1 MNDIIKKNVGVSMI
15 QILEGTVFIE
25 NKELFLK
32 KIKEI
37 SDGKSLSIQAFDA
50 DKIAGKE
57 HLTFAIEKAIESFKK
72 GKNVANDLGKEI
84 MLYAAGTRQIN
95 RAVKIGVHD
104 GWNNIVIVAVGD
116 MIDRSVFYEISP
128 RNVLKYDGSKNN
140 VLMDIFKISEK
151 EIEAV
156 GADKIPEL
164 VLERVALVD
173 VMK

>member
-1 MNDIIKKNVGVSMI
+1 MI

-37 SDGKSLSIQAFDA
+37 STGKNLAIQAFDA
-50 DKIAGKE
+50 DKLAGKE
-57 HLTFAIEKAIESFKK
+57 HLTFAVEKALDSFKK
-72 GKNVANDLGKEI
+72 GTNVANYLAKEI

-104 GWNNIVIVAVGD
+104 GWNNIAIVAVGD
-116 MIDRSVFYEISP
+116 MIDQSAFNEINP
-128 RNVLKYDGSKNN
+128 RNVLQYTGSKNSA
-140 VLMDIFKISEK
+140 LMEIFNITED
-151 EIEAV
+151 EIEAA
-156 GADKIPEL
+156 GAGKIPEL
-164 VLERVALVD
+164 VLERVALVN

>member
-1 MNDIIKKNVGVSMI
+1 MI

-37 SDGKSLSIQAFDA
+37 STGKNIAIQAFDA
-50 DKIAGKE
+50 DKLAGKE
-57 HLTFAIEKAIESFKK
+57 HLTFAIEKALDSFKK
-72 GKNVANDLGKEI
+72 GTNIANDLAKEI

-95 RAVKIGVHD
+95 RAVKTGVHD
-104 GWNNIVIVAVGD
+104 GWNNIALVAVGD
-116 MIDRSVFYEISP
+116 MIDLSAFDEITP
-128 RNVLKYDGSKNN
+128 QNVLQYSGSKKSA
-140 VLMDIFKISEK
+140 LMDIFNITEE
-151 EIEAV
+151 EIEAA

>member
-1 MNDIIKKNVGVSMI
+1 MI

-37 SDGKSLSIQAFDA
+37 KETNAEKNLAIQAFDA
-50 DKIAGKE
+50 DKLAGKE
-57 HLTFAIEKAIESFKK
+57 HLTFAIEKAINSFKK
-72 GKNVANDLGKEI
+72 GTNVANDLGKEI

-104 GWNNIVIVAVGD
+104 GWNNIAIVAVGD
-116 MIDRSVFYEISP
+116 LIDLSAFDEITP
-128 RNVLKYDGSKNN
+128 NNVLKYSGSKNS
-140 VLMDIFKISEK
+140 VLMDIFNITEE
-151 EIEAV
+151 EIEAA

>member
-1 MNDIIKKNVGVSMI
+1 MI
-15 QILEGTVFIE
+15 RILEGTVFIE
-25 NKELFLK
+25 NKELFLR

-37 SDGKSLSIQAFDA
+37 TTVNNIAIQALDA
-50 DKIAGKE
+50 DKLASKE
-57 HLTFAIEKAIESFKK
+57 HLTLAIEKALDSFKK
-72 GKNVANDLGKEI
+72 GTNIAIDLAKEI

-104 GWNNIVIVAVGD
+104 GWNNIAIVAVGN
-116 MIDRSVFYEISP
+116 MIDLSAFDEITPRSVLQY
-128 RNVLKYDGSKNN
+128 RRSKNN
-140 VLMDIFKISEK
+140 TLMEIFNITEE
-151 EIEAV
+151 EIQAA

>member
-1 MNDIIKKNVGVSMI
+1 MI
-15 QILEGTVFIE
+15 QIIEGTVFIE

-37 SDGKSLSIQAFDA
+37 KETSTGKNLDIQAFDA
-50 DKIAGKE
+50 DKLAGKV
-57 HLTFAIEKAIESFKK
+57 HLTFAIEKALNSFKK
-72 GKNVANDLGKEI
+72 GTNIANDLAKEI

-104 GWNNIVIVAVGD
+104 GWNNIAIVTVGE
-116 MIDRSVFYEISP
+116 MIDLSAFDKIEPS
-128 RNVLKYDGSKNN
+128 NVLQYSGSKNSA
-140 VLMDIFKISEK
+140 LMDIFNITK
-151 EIEAV
+151 EEVEAA
-156 GADKIPEL
+156 GADRIQEL

>member
-1 MNDIIKKNVGVSMI
+1 MI

-37 SDGKSLSIQAFDA
+37 STGKNLVIQAFDA
-50 DKIAGKE
+50 DKLAGKV
-57 HLTFAIEKAIESFKK
+57 HLTFAIEKALETFKK
-72 GKNVANDLGKEI
+72 GTNIANDLAKEI

-104 GWNNIVIVAVGD
+104 GWNNIAIVAIGD
-116 MIDRSVFYEISP
+116 MIDLSAFDEITSH
-128 RNVLKYDGSKNN
+128 NVLQYSGSKKSA
-140 VLMDIFKISEK
+140 LMEIFNITEE
-151 EIEAV
+151 EIIAA

>member
-1 MNDIIKKNVGVSMI
+1 MI

-37 SDGKSLSIQAFDA
+37 SSEKNLAIQVFDA
-50 DKIAGKE
+50 DKLAGKE
-57 HLTFAIEKAIESFKK
+57 HLTFAIEKALNSFKK
-72 GKNVANDLGKEI
+72 GTNIANDLAKEI

-95 RAVKIGVHD
+95 RAVKIGLHE
-104 GWNNIVIVAVGD
+104 GWNNIAIVAVGD
-116 MIDRSVFYEISP
+116 MIDMSAFDEIRP
-128 RNVLKYDGSKNN
+128 RNVLQYSGSKNN
-140 VLMDIFKISEK
+140 ALMDIFNITEE
-151 EIEAV
+151 EIEAA

>member
-1 MNDIIKKNVGVSMI
+1 MI
-15 QILEGTVFIE
+15 QIIEGTVFIE

-37 SDGKSLSIQAFDA
+37 KETSTGKNLEIQAFDA
-50 DKIAGKE
+50 DKLAGKV
-57 HLTFAIEKAIESFKK
+57 HLTFAIEKALNSFKK
-72 GKNVANDLGKEI
+72 GTNIANDLAKEI

-95 RAVKIGVHD
+95 RAIKIGVHD

-116 MIDRSVFYEISP
+116 MIDLSAFGEITP
-128 RNVLKYDGSKNN
+128 GNVLQYSGSKNSA
-140 VLMDIFKISEK
+140 LMEIFNITKE
-151 EIEAV
+151 EIEAA

>member
-1 MNDIIKKNVGVSMI
+1 MI

-37 SDGKSLSIQAFDA
+37 STGKNLTIQAFDA
-50 DKIAGKE
+50 DKLAGKE
-57 HLTFAIEKAIESFKK
+57 HLTFAIEKALNSFRKRT
-72 GKNVANDLGKEI
+72 NVANDLGKEI

-95 RAVKIGVHD
+95 RAIKIGVHD

-116 MIDRSVFYEISP
+116 MIDLSVFNEITP
-128 RNVLKYDGSKNN
+128 HNVLQYSGSKNSA
-140 VLMDIFKISEK
+140 LMDIFNITED
-151 EIEAV
+151 EIEAA